1 MQISC
6 DEDRKDETSG
16 CADFLTTLD
25 PRSYL
30 ALGRM
35 LPAPRECGVRLSYT
49 CNTRTA
55 GKLYLQH
62 AGTVERY
69 LQHARP
75 VELYLRRKI

>member
-1 MQISC
+1 MDPGMKQIVMQISC
-6 DEDRKDETSG
+6 YEDEKKDGTSG

-25 PRSYL
+25 RQSYL

-62 AGTVERY
+62 ARTV
-69 LQHARP
+69 
-75 VELYLRRKI
+75 